1 MTWSVLLLLF
11 FVLFF
16 SVFSTST
23 VCLMPGI
30 SVKFCTVAMQFSLLL
45 LLLNKEYSDLLHDA
59 FSYVFCCLFFFLSL
73 FLSFF
78 LHFWT

>member
-1 MTWSVLLLLF
+1 MTWSVLLSLF

-30 SVKFCTVAMQFSLLL
+30 SVKFCTVAMQLSLLL
-45 LLLNKEYSDLLHDA
+45 LLLNKEEYSDLLHDA
-59 FSYVFCCLFFFLSL
+59 FSYVFCCCLFFL
-73 FLSFF
+73 LSFF